1 MIAKGIKFNNIH
13 SWDNLNLV
21 LSGSEIPPAKPKT
34 NYVDIPGG
42 NGSVDLTE
50 AHGDIVYYDR
60 DCKFTFT
67 MNPTNDLSD
76 SAFEEKKTQISNLLN
91 GKVFNIC
98 LDKDESYYYSGRCEV
113 SDYLSDKRLRQIVV
127 TAKVKPYKLKVTETE
142 VTTTLSSTVKQV
154 TLKNGRMK
162 VVPEIVCSNDNTTII
177 FNSKT
182 ITLNAGTHNILDIE
196 LVKGDNILQVQG
208 TGTIKFKY
216 REGDL

>member
-50 AHGDIVYYDR
+50 SHGYIYYYDR

-98 LDKDESYYYSGRCEV
+98 LDKDEFYYYSGRCEV
-113 SDYLSDKRLRQIVV
+113 SEYLSDKRLRQIVV
-127 TAKVKPYKLKVTETE
+127 TAKVKPYKLKVIETL
-142 VTTTLSSTVKQV
+142 VITTLSSTLQQI

-182 ITLNAGTHNILDIE
+182 ITLNAGTHKILDIE
-196 LVKGDNILQVQG
+196 LVEGDNILQVQG
-208 TGTIKFKY
+208 IGTIKFKY
-216 REGDL
+216 REGAL